1 VGVKTNKE
9 KTMKYENVEIKALME
24 DKNVSPDLKRA
35 IMPREKQADILT
47 DLIRDGYDLT
57 EVREALKPVKQEI
70 KK

>member
-1 VGVKTNKE
+1 
-9 KTMKYENVEIKALME
+9 MKYENVEIKALME